1 MIAELPSFDTLRYLA
16 EHDPERL
23 ERLRRALTNRLIARA
38 PERTQ
43 QRLRGL
49 QFEIEARVAIAP
61 NPVAACVALSSM
73 MHSTFGHLA
82 RVLND
87 WQTGEGEAPDLPP
100 SAKILLFRRPQNDSS
115 RQT

>member
-61 NPVAACVALSSM
+61 NPIAACVALSSM

-82 RVLND
+82 RALND
-87 WQTGEGEAPDLPP
+87 WQNCEAPELP
-100 SAKILLFRRPQNDSS
+100 ANATILPFHRPQSDSS